1 MIEWLWHKLNIMLR
15 IVKVFP
21 NRELRYL
28 LMTTSSQ
35 GHPVEEVLVVEEGLL
50 DLRATEQAL
59 MGLVLHPWQEVTW
72 DMQHTLQQHM

>member
-1 MIEWLWHKLNIMLR
+1 MLR

-59 MGLVLHPWQEVTW
+59 MGLVLHP
-72 DMQHTLQQHM
+72 

>member
-1 MIEWLWHKLNIMLR
+1 MLI

-35 GHPVEEVLVVEEGLL
+35 GHPVEEVLAVEEGLL

-59 MGLVLHPWQEVTW
+59 MGLVLHP
-72 DMQHTLQQHM
+72 